1 MKKKILFVLPY
12 FELGGIFTSF
22 RNLMPLLDKEKY
34 EVDVF
39 AITKTG
45 EGLKIMPDGI
55 NVIGGIP
62 NSVQTNKMANLRIK
76 IIKHLKKVK
85 KLMIILGY
93 NPNEKIFQRM
103 ARPLSNKYDVVIAF
117 QEGQATMMA
126 KYIEA
131 PMKIAWIH
139 SIYSRY
145 RSVLKNKAPIEVYEN
160 YNKIVCVSKT
170 AAEDFIKSE
179 PRWKS
184 KVNVVYNAIDRD
196 RVKEMSLEKVTL
208 GSDINIVSIGRIVS
222 LKRFS
227 HIPRIASDL
236 MENGFKFD
244 WWIIGG
250 SADEEEFQKIKEN
263 IRKYKVET
271 CVHLTGALS
280 NPYPYIKK
288 SNLLVCLSTSETFN
302 YTIAEAKVFG
312 VPVVTT
318 DFDSAYE
325 FVEDGKTGLISPI
338 ENVAQNIIKIL
349 SSKKLQEQ
357 ISNNIGQL
365 PSNECLILGQF
376 NQLVSC

>member
-1 MKKKILFVLPY
+1 
-12 FELGGIFTSF
+12 
-22 RNLMPLLDKEKY
+22 MPLLDKEKY

-62 NSVQTNKMANLRIK
+62 NSIHKNKKANLRIK
-76 IIKHLKKVK
+76 IIKLLKRLKKF
-85 KLMIILGY
+85 MILLGY

-103 ARPLSNKYDVVIAF
+103 AKPLSNKYDVVIAF
-117 QEGQATMMA
+117 QEGQATVMA

-145 RSVLKNKAPIEVYEN
+145 RSVIKSKGPIEAYEN
-160 YNKIVCVSKT
+160 YDKIVCVSNT
-170 AAEDFIKSE
+170 AAEDFIQSE

-184 KVNVVYNAIDRD
+184 KVNVVFNAIDREK
-196 RVKEMSLEKVTL
+196 VKNLSSENVTL
-208 GSDINIVSIGRIVS
+208 GSNLNIVSIGRIVA

-227 HIPRIASDL
+227 HIPQIASSL
-236 MENGFKFD
+236 IENGLKFD

-271 CVHLTGALS
+271 CVHLTGALA
-280 NPYPYIKK
+280 NPYPYIKN
-288 SNLLVCLSTSETFN
+288 SDLLVCLSTSETFN
-302 YTIAEAKVFG
+302 YTIAEAKVLG
-312 VPVVTT
+312 IPVVTT

-325 FVEDGKTGLISPI
+325 FVEDGKTGLISSI
-338 ENVAQNIIKIL
+338 DNVAQNIIKL
-349 SSKKLQEQ
+349 FSSQALQEQ
-357 ISNNIGQL
+357 ISNNIRQL

>member
-1 MKKKILFVLPY
+1 MKKRILFILPY

-22 RNLMPLLDKEKY
+22 RNLMPLLDKGKY

-45 EGLKIMPDGI
+45 EGLKMMPDGV

-62 NSVQTNKMANLRIK
+62 NLVHANKKANLRIK
-76 IIKHLKKVK
+76 IITLLKRLKKF
-85 KLMIILGY
+85 MIHLGY

-103 ARPLSNKYDVVIAF
+103 AKPLSNKYDVVIAF

-160 YNKIVCVSKT
+160 YDKIVCVSNT
-170 AAEDFIKSE
+170 AAEDFIQSE

-184 KVNVVYNAIDRD
+184 KVHVVYNAIDREK
-196 RVKEMSLEKVTL
+196 VKEMSLEKVTL
-208 GSDINIVSIGRIVS
+208 GPDLNIVSIGRIVS

-227 HIPRIASDL
+227 HIPRIASSL
-236 MENGFKFD
+236 IEGGSKFD

-250 SADEEEFQKIKEN
+250 SADEEEFNNLKEN
-263 IRKYKVET
+263 IRKYGVEK
-271 CVHLTGALS
+271 CVHLTGALA
-280 NPYPYIKK
+280 NPYPYIKN
-288 SNLLVCLSTSETFN
+288 SDLLVCLSTSETFN
-302 YTIAEAKVFG
+302 YTIAEAKVLG
-312 VPVVTT
+312 IPVVTT

-338 ENVAQNIIKIL
+338 ENVAQNIMKIL
-349 SSKKLQEQ
+349 SSKELQEQ
-357 ISNNIGQL
+357 ISNNIRQL
-365 PSNECLILGQF
+365 PSNECVILSQF
-376 NQLVSC
+376 DQLVSC

>member
-1 MKKKILFVLPY
+1 MEKKILFVLPY

-62 NSVQTNKMANLRIK
+62 NYAHTNKKADIRIK
-76 IIKHLKKVK
+76 LIKYLKKVK
-85 KLMIILGY
+85 KYMILFGY

-103 ARPLSNKYDVVIAF
+103 AKPLSDKYDVVIAF

-126 KYIEA
+126 KYIVA

-145 RSVLKNKAPIEVYEN
+145 RSVLKNKAPIEAYEN
-160 YNKIVCVSKT
+160 YDKIVCVSNT
-170 AAEDFIKSE
+170 AAQDFIQSE

-184 KVNVVYNAIDRD
+184 KVNVVFNAIDRD
-196 RVKEMSLEKVTL
+196 KVKELSLENVTL
-208 GSDINIVSIGRIVS
+208 GSNFNIVSIGRIVA

-227 HIPRIASDL
+227 HIPQIASSLID
-236 MENGFKFD
+236 NGLKFD

-263 IRKYKVET
+263 IRKYGVET
-271 CVHLTGALS
+271 CVHLTGALA
-280 NPYPYIKK
+280 NPYPYIKN
-288 SNLLVCLSTSETFN
+288 SDLLVCLSTSETFN
-302 YTIAEAKVFG
+302 YTIAEAKVLG
-312 VPVVTT
+312 IPVVTT

-325 FVEDGKTGLISPI
+325 FVEDGKTGLISSI
-338 ENVAQNIIKIL
+338 ENVAQNIIKMF
-349 SSKKLQEQ
+349 SSQELQEQ
-357 ISNNIGQL
+357 ISNNIRQL
-365 PSNECLILGQF
+365 PSNECLILRQF
-376 NQLVSC
+376 DQLVSC